1 MALLIGATIQ
11 NRSYSPHRMKHKP
24 DVTNLIRRSQLMA
37 RDRIEPCESYICKGQ
52 CKKGREADHN
62 GYCQK
67 CGKYKPRIRKKHINK
82 KKQALEKIRKNERY

>member
-1 MALLIGATIQ
+1 MA
-11 NRSYSPHRMKHKP
+11 K
-24 DVTNLIRRSQLMA
+24 
-37 RDRIEPCESYICKGQ
+37 DRIESCESYICKGQ
-52 CKKGREADHN
+52 CKKGREVDHN

>member
-1 MALLIGATIQ
+1 MF
-11 NRSYSPHRMKHKP
+11 N
-24 DVTNLIRRSQLMA
+24 NMA

-67 CGKYKPRIRKKHINK
+67 CGKYKPRIRKRHINR
-82 KKQALEKIRKNERY
+82 KKQKLEKIRKNERC

>member
-1 MALLIGATIQ
+1 
-11 NRSYSPHRMKHKP
+11 
-24 DVTNLIRRSQLMA
+24 MA

-52 CKKGREADHN
+52 CKKGREADYN

-82 KKQALEKIRKNERY
+82 KKQTLEKN